1 MLRYHV
7 AMSNTPV
14 SSPDE
19 VIALRA
25 KVSEQAAEIEHLK
38 LLIAKLRRMQF
49 GRSSEQMNE
58 MLGQLELSLEE
69 LETLRAE
76 TPADPT
82 TPADTREAPRPA
94 IRSPIICPATSR
106 STCLRRATAQPVAPR
121 SRSWAR
127 PSARCS
133 STCRRA
139 SG

>member
-1 MLRYHV
+1 
-7 AMSNTPV
+7 MSNTPV

-38 LLIAKLRRMQF
+38 LVIAKLRRMQF

-69 LETLRAE
+69 LETCV
-76 TPADPT
+76 
-82 TPADTREAPRPA
+82 PRPRPNRRRQPIRA
-94 IRSPIICPATSR
+94 RRPRLANRSPIICPATSR
-106 STCLRRATAQPVAPR
+106 STCLRRATVQPVAPR

-127 PSARCS
+127 P
-133 STCRRA
+133 
-139 SG
+139 